1 MDNNK
6 EHGGIIFYNE
16 MGEQVNP
23 DTYKEQLY
31 VYNKAGTQ
39 LRPICGAHTKQ
50 SNIGICLLAAGHGT
64 GNKNAKRC
72 KLHGGCSTGA
82 PKGNQNA
89 RKHGIYSNIWID
101 QLIDDDKE
109 YVTNH
114 KIDSL
119 QEIDSQIKL
128 ANVRI
133 KSHLQDLSKWNGEL
147 VCFVLHPETMSK
159 HDFVRR
165 TQIEEWIPLKEQEI
179 TRIQLSIDRMLLTKQ
194 RLEQD
199 AGIDDQQAKE
209 NIREFIEKTTAIS
222 NPFENEQIEDD
233 DNETQN

>member
-1 MDNNK
+1 MNNK
-6 EHGGIIFYNE
+6 AQSGRIFFNSV
-16 MGEQVNP
+16 GDVV
-23 DTYKEQLY
+23 DSATYKDQLY
-31 VYNKAGTQ
+31 IKNKKGT
-39 LRPICGAHTKQ
+39 LIAICGSHKANSKDLCCQ
-50 SNIGICLLAAGHGT
+50 PAGSRTNHLGT
-64 GNKNAKRC
+64 GRC
-72 KLHGGCSTGA
+72 SLHGGCSTGA

-133 KSHLQDLSKWNGEL
+133 KSHLQDVRKWNGEL
-147 VCFVLHPETMSK
+147 VAFALQPNLMTK
-159 HDFVRR
+159 HDFARR